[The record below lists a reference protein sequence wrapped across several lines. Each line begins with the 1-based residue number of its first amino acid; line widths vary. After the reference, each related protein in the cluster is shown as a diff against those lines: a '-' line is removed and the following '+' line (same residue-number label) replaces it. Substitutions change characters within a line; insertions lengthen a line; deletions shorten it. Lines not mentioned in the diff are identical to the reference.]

1 MDTNDSSPFVDI
13 KSAITSLVEQDSEQ
27 FLIKMAAAK
36 SKLKSIE
43 KRVSLLERIEKSVP
57 EMKELERSLME
68 KDNLL
73 KERSNEIQGIL
84 KEVQVQ
90 NFD

>member
-1 MDTNDSSPFVDI
+1 MASYDSPFVEI

-57 EMKELERSLME
+57 EMKELESSLME

-73 KERSNEIQGIL
+73 KKRSQDIQGIL
-84 KEVQVQ
+84 KELQV
-90 NFD
+90 NLD